1 MMEYSDVGNDIKY
14 VETISGALAN
24 ASFGRTASFLGGASL
39 QGFSA
44 GIGKWN
50 DDILWWALAG
60 IFGLF

>member
-1 MMEYSDVGNDIKY
+1 MLEYSDVGNDIRY
-14 VETISGALAN
+14 IDTISGALAN

-39 QGFSA
+39 AGFSA

-60 IFGLF
+60 N